1 MSSITKAIVA
11 LLIPGG
17 IIFLA
22 AIGFLRPHG
31 LPQWVQGPVHALPYI
46 VLGFGVVFGW
56 YLSSS
61 RLILSLIVLALA
73 DRAVALFPP
82 IDPDAASASHVI
94 FAATTFLLP
103 LNLLALSLIKEEAIS
118 TWRGILRLPLVLIQP
133 FLVLWVSLP
142 EQAGLA
148 LPLQQPLLP
157 MLKTDWTALP
167 QPALLAF
174 CGALLLIGARFILE
188 KNPLD
193 SGALWALMASFTAFH
208 ELHYDWTPTNFF
220 SAAGL
225 ILFLT
230 LVQASHQRSYRDELT
245 GVPGKLA
252 YEEAVASLGQK
263 YVLAVVG
270 IDQLKQYGNQ
280 HGKPVSEQLLR
291 LVAPKI
297 MAAAGSGKVYRLA
310 GEEFTIL
317 FPRKTATDTLVT
329 LDAIRK
335 AVGQT
340 AVYLRGRDRVWE
352 GARSSRARPTDDAL
366 AVTVSIGFA
375 EAGDAGSSLGLA
387 TKTAYRALYEAKGE
401 GGNLVKRGTVMGD
414 IRKPARAGT
423 GRIVAYSEFES

>member
-1 MSSITKAIVA
+1 MKTFVA
-11 LLIPGG
+11 FLIPGG
-17 IIFLA
+17 LIFLT

-31 LPQWVQGPVHALPYI
+31 LPQWIQGPVQAFPYI
-46 VLGFGVVFGW
+46 VLGFGLLFGW

-73 DRAVALFPP
+73 DRAIILFPP
-82 IDPDAASASHVI
+82 TDPDPVSANHVI

-103 LNLLALSLIKEEAIS
+103 LNLMALSLIKEEAIS
-118 TWRGILRLPLVLIQP
+118 TWRGVLRLPLVLIQP
-133 FLVLWVSLP
+133 FLVLWLSLP

-148 LPLQQPLLP
+148 LSLQQSLLP
-157 MLKTDWTALP
+157 IVKTDWAVLP

-174 CGALLLIGARFILE
+174 CGALILIGVRFIVE

-193 SGALWALMASFTAFH
+193 SGALWALMTSFVAFQG
-208 ELHYDWTPTNFF
+208 LHYGWSPTNFL

-230 LVQASHQRSYRDELT
+230 LVQASHQRTYRDDLT

-252 YEEAVASLGQK
+252 YEEAITGIGKK
-263 YVLAVVG
+263 YALAVVG

-280 HGKPVSEQLLR
+280 HGKSVSEQVLR

-317 FPRKTATDTLVT
+317 FPRKTATETLVT
-329 LDAIRK
+329 LEAIRK
-335 AVGQT
+335 AVEEAT
-340 AVYLRGRDRVWE
+340 IYLRGRDRVWE
-352 GARSSRARPTDDAL
+352 GDASSRTGSGDEGL
-366 AVTVSIGFA
+366 AVTVSIGLT
-375 EAGDAGSSLGLA
+375 EAGDTGSSLGLV
-387 TKTAYRALYEAKGE
+387 TKAAYRALYEAKGE
-401 GGNLVKRGTVMGD
+401 GGNLLKRGTVTPD
-414 IRKPARAGT
+414 VRKPASAER
-423 GRIVAYSEFES
+423 GRIVAYNEFEN